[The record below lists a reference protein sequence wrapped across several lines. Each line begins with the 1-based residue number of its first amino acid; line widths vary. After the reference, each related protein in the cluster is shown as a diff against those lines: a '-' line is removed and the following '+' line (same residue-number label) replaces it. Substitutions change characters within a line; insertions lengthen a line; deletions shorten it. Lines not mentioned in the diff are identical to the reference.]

1 MQFVDKILFQINTE
15 IEKLGIDDCMG
26 IDSALHMM
34 RFIQPLCDELRKYI
48 LAYQFADETE
58 EISFFKEYKPEV
70 LSKYLYYNKI
80 YVIESK
86 YPTGSDIAQR
96 EYLYKEL
103 DSLTFYFGRNLDFYQ
118 YYRSKSTYLDR
129 YYFTRNQNDLR
140 ICTDSSHIDKDPL
153 YSTGYDFKVA
163 KIITNE
169 LLKIYLTNRLQE
181 LERIVQRKAD
191 NGQIVE
197 TILRWT
203 GSKRALVE
211 LIYALEANG
220 DFNKGTATL
229 KEIAGYFENVFSIDI
244 GDLYHSYLEMRSRK
258 INRTRYLETLQ
269 KVCSEEWMK
278 TIHDASFIFF
288 SQVIIF
294 LEINKPFSISIN
306 IEWFIVFIQS
316 CHIEILLSINQAI
329 NISIKQDCRIAK

>member
-1 MQFVDKILFQINTE
+1 
-15 IEKLGIDDCMG
+15 MG
-26 IDSALHMM
+26 MGSALYMM
-34 RFIQPLCDELRKYI
+34 RFIQPLYNELRKYI

-191 NGQIVE
+191 NGQVVE

-229 KEIAGYFENVFSIDI
+229 KEIAAICGIEKTLTYHVARHSCATSVLLANGVPIETVSKILGHTNIRTTQI
-244 GDLYHSYLEMRSRK
+244 YARITDLKVSSDMEMLAQR
-258 INRTRYLETLQ
+258 L
-269 KVCSEEWMK
+269 
-278 TIHDASFIFF
+278 
-288 SQVIIF
+288 
-294 LEINKPFSISIN
+294 NKN
-306 IEWFIVFIQS
+306 
-316 CHIEILLSINQAI
+316 
-329 NISIKQDCRIAK
+329 